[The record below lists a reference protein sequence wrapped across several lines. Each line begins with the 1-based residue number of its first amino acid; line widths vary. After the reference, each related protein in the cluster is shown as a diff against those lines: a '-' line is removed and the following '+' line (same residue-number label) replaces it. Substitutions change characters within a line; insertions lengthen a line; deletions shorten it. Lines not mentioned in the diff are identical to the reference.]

1 MRTALRKYG
10 KQAEK
15 QPPRASTERAK
26 VAMKSGGYGRKKVSE
41 S

>member
-15 QPPRASTERAK
+15 QPPRASTEKAK
-26 VAMKSGGYGRKKVSE
+26 VAMKSGGYAKRAQK
-41 S
+41 

>member
-1 MRTALRKYG
+1 MRSALRKYG

-26 VAMKSGGYGRKKVSE
+26 VAMKSGGYAKRAQK
-41 S
+41 

>member
-26 VAMKSGGYGRKKVSE
+26 VAMKSGGYAKRAQK
-41 S
+41 